1 MQATTV
7 RDLGAHVRSARRAQE
22 MTQAEL
28 AERLNVGRDWV
39 VRLEQGQPR
48 LEAQKVLDA
57 LVVLGVLL
65 DVRQP
70 ETQETAAGA
79 RAAKKAASA
88 SAKTSVKKSPHT
100 TVTTTKHGGA
110 AKSAAGS
117 ALARGRASKSTAKK
131 AAAKSAK
138 SGRYVAKSHASR
150 PSAIKD
156 SKDPFEAL
164 FANRKGRR

>member
-39 VRLEQGQPR
+39 VRLEQGAPR

-70 ETQETAAGA
+70 ETQKTADGA
-79 RAAKKAASA
+79 SVAKKAVGASA
-88 SAKTSVKKSPHT
+88 
-100 TVTTTKHGGA
+100 
-110 AKSAAGS
+110 
-117 ALARGRASKSTAKK
+117 ARGRASKSTAKK
-131 AAAKSAK
+131 AAPKSTK

-150 PSAIKD
+150 ASPIKD